1 MFKPHLR
8 IEIQQKGPI
17 VKFVRQS
24 TQMMYSSIFVSTVYV
39 FGLFYQHYFMIEK
52 IKEFL
57 PQSAGKCISKGLILK
72 IFLED
77 MPLDLSRHSGPWGLC
92 CMAIG
97 HVLELKSFLLPLLQN
112 LITALLTSSVYQSKG
127 GFPLSDI
134 FYVHK

>member
-1 MFKPHLR
+1 M
-8 IEIQQKGPI
+8 
-17 VKFVRQS
+17 KFVRQS
-24 TQMMYSSIFVSTVYV
+24 TLMMYSSIFVSTVHV
-39 FGLFYQHYFMIEK
+39 FGLFYQHYFMIKK

-57 PQSAGKCISKGLILK
+57 LQSAGKCISKGLVLK
-72 IFLED
+72 IFLGE
-77 MPLDLSRHSGPWGLC
+77 MPLDLSRHSGPCGLR

>member
-1 MFKPHLR
+1 M
-8 IEIQQKGPI
+8 
-17 VKFVRQS
+17 KFVRQS
-24 TQMMYSSIFVSTVYV
+24 TLMMYSSIFVSTVHV
-39 FGLFYQHYFMIEK
+39 FGLFYQHYFMIKK

-57 PQSAGKCISKGLILK
+57 PQSAGKCISKGLVLK
-72 IFLED
+72 IFLGE
-77 MPLDLSRHSGPWGLC
+77 MPLDLSRHSGPCGLR

>member
-1 MFKPHLR
+1 M
-8 IEIQQKGPI
+8 
-17 VKFVRQS
+17 KFVRQS
-24 TQMMYSSIFVSTVYV
+24 TLMMYLPIFVSTVYV
-39 FGLFYQHYFMIEK
+39 FALFYQHYFMIKK

-57 PQSAGKCISKGLILK
+57 PKSAGKCISKGLILK
-72 IFLED
+72 IFLGD
-77 MPLDLSRHSGPWGLC
+77 MPLDLSRHSGPWGLR

-112 LITALLTSSVYQSKG
+112 LMTALLTSSLYQSKG